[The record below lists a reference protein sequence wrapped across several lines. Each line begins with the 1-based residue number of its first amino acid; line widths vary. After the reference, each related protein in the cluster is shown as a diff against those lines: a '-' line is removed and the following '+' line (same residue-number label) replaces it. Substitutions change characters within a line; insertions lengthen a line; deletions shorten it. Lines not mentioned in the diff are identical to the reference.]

1 MSKTTIPDT
10 ARSAR
15 SATPGTVSILDA
27 VKIQARAVIPI
38 VKALERE
45 LGKERAFALV
55 GGAIAQDYA
64 KRQERRIAVRN
75 LHPRESTDNA
85 FPVESQVVEDT
96 ETTFSVNM
104 TTCQFARYF
113 REIGEPE
120 IGALLTCGVDF
131 ANEALQRPDWEFQR
145 TQTLMQGADH
155 CDFRWRLRRDDPKP

>member
-1 MSKTTIPDT
+1 MSKTT
-10 ARSAR
+10 
-15 SATPGTVSILDA
+15 ILDA

-64 KRQERRIAVRN
+64 NRQSRRIAVRN
-75 LHPRESTDNA
+75 LHPRESSTDNV

-96 ETTFSVNM
+96 QTTFGVNM
-104 TTCQFARYF
+104 TTCQFAQYF

-131 ANEALQRPDWEFQR
+131 ANEALQRPDWEFRR

-155 CDFRWRLRRDDPKP
+155 CDFRWRLRRNEQESLDAADR